1 MLAQTVTRLG
11 VRCGSRAASVCPPT
25 ERLLCR
31 RRVLRRARHRRSPN
45 LPAGNCSA
53 SATLHVSSVC
63 GVLNFS
69 VRPLSRLHASL
80 VAFVSLLLLS
90 KFSVLKLHIEG
101 CLFDLLGTIS
111 TTPCTD
117 SLTRCSSRDGHL
129 ALWQSPSDCLQ
140 PQSASRADNTN
151 FAIRCQD
158 GPGCSVRRARKTT
171 PLLSPRR
178 LRHAAASLVK
188 DFKSS

>member
-1 MLAQTVTRLG
+1 MGVAQRVCVLLQRGFSADVESYAGHATAALPIFPLG
-11 VRCGSRAASVCPPT
+11 TAAPVPHSTCRRSAASST
-25 ERLLCR
+25 
-31 RRVLRRARHRRSPN
+31 
-45 LPAGNCSA
+45 SA
-53 SATLHVSSVC
+53 CV
-63 GVLNFS
+63 
-69 VRPLSRLHASL
+69 LSRDLTPQL

-151 FAIRCQD
+151 FAIGCQD
-158 GPGCSVRRARKTT
+158 GPAYSLRRARKTT

-188 DFKSS
+188 DFKSA